1 MDVVTL
7 NAAKMYAEQ
16 LGLGGAGL
24 QEKVNEQVNVYLE
37 NNLYPVIDEKI
48 ESAIGGVLDGYY

>member
-7 NAAKMYAEQ
+7 NAAKKYAEQ

-24 QEKVNEQVNVYLE
+24 QEKVNEQVNVYLAK
-37 NNLYPVIDEKI
+37 DEEELNTKMDELI
-48 ESAIGGVLDGYY
+48 EGRS